1 VRDSPFRSKPSG
13 SLPLFPPED
22 LPAAPAAGPV
32 ATTIEKGHGRIE
44 KRTLRTTTIL
54 TKHQDWAGLKQ
65 GFELV
70 RERTEHGNKTVE
82 VVHGITSLIP
92 ERAHAKRLLELTR
105 GHWGIENELHYKRD
119 VTMGEDASKIRK
131 GVAPQ
136 VMAAL
141 RNSVIHVLSDV
152 VAPSLAS
159 AMRTMGNCLSQALKV
174 LGLPQLK

>member
-1 VRDSPFRSKPSG
+1 MPSG
-13 SLPLFPPED
+13 STPLFPPED
-22 LPAAPAAGPV
+22 SPVAPPAGRV
-32 ATTIEKGHGRIE
+32 ATTIEKAHGRIE

-54 TKHQDWAGLKQ
+54 TKRQEWVGLEQ

-70 RERTEHGNKTVE
+70 RERTVQGKKTVE
-82 VVHGITSLIP
+82 VVHGITSLSSQ
-92 ERAHAKRLLELTR
+92 RADATRLLELSR
-105 GHWGIENELHYKRD
+105 GHWAIENKLHYKRD
-119 VTMGEDASKIRK
+119 VTMGEDASRVRK
-131 GVAPQ
+131 GAAPQ

-159 AMRTMGNCLSQALKV
+159 AMRTMGNRLSQALTI